1 MKYDD
6 HCCVC
11 GRTLDGIE
19 QMIAEGICSSCIAD
33 TMTCE
38 FVKKD
43 AAWEKRMHFIMA
55 GEHHRQ
61 IEGWLL
67 GPPTAAD
74 ERARAHRI
82 EELLAA

>member
-1 MKYDD
+1 MRY
-6 HCCVC
+6 
-11 GRTLDGIE
+11 GNWW
-19 QMIAEGICSSCIAD
+19 AEEESESECRRRRFRYIVAH
-33 TMTCE
+33 E
-38 FVKKD
+38 
-43 AAWEKRMHFIMA
+43 RQ
-55 GEHHRQ
+55 RQ